1 MSALGA
7 RVAKN
12 STAQERKRSAIKIEL
27 DSEMEVL
34 D

>member
-12 STAQERKRSAIKIEL
+12 STAQERKRSVIKIEL
-27 DSEMEVL
+27 DSR
-34 D
+34 DGSP